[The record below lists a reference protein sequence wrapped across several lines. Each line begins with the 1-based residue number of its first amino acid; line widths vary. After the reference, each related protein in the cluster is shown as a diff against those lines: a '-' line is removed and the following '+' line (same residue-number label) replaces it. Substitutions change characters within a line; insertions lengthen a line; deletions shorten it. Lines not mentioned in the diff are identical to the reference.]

1 MKKELIINLIQQLY
15 CNGIT
20 RTQIAAAFNVCPET
34 IRRYSLG
41 KIPEKK
47 EDAFINFVRQNY
59 REVYEYVEHTEI

>member
-20 RTQIAAAFNVCPET
+20 RTQIAAGFGVGPET